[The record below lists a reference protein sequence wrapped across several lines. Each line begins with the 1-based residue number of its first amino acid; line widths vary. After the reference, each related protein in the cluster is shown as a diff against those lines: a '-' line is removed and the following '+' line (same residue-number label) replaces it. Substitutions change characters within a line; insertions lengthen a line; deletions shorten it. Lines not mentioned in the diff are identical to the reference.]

1 MTGGAATRGYR
12 IAFALLAAAC
22 AVPLLV
28 TYRLPM
34 IDLPQHAAQITIWK
48 YFDDPC
54 YGFART
60 YEMNWYTPY
69 LLGYAV
75 TRAFAVLM
83 PVNAAIKLTLWL
95 AILAVPLSMRMLA
108 RRAGVDEWLTLLG
121 FPLAFSFSF
130 FWGFLNTVVAVPLA
144 IVYVTLAYDY
154 AREQSGRRASVL
166 ACIAVLLTAGHALI
180 FTGAA
185 LAAGFLH
192 LTLWRTPKRMLLTAW
207 PYVIPLPF
215 LLLWTGRIA
224 DHDRIAT
231 GSTMWFEPWTR
242 VVKIFSELLAADRD
256 TVAMLMS
263 LALLAVAALAG
274 VRFSRE
280 PLRWIPA
287 IVFGA
292 LYFAGP
298 DVLQGVAY
306 INGRFAVL
314 FAAFLLFAMTPGKA
328 IVPRPL
334 AHALIVASV
343 LAWMVVLTGRFH
355 AFGREAEQFDRIVD
369 RLEPNR
375 TVMSLIFDRSSGV
388 MPGPL
393 YLQWGAYYHERK
405 GGIINWSFA
414 NSFPSLIRY
423 RAGAEIRETRGLY
436 GNPSVFNWRSND
448 ARFDY
453 YLVRAASR
461 ESGDSIFA
469 GAPELFVLRARSG
482 SWWLYERTRALPPAA
497 RCAPFT
503 PDAPAARTPL
513 LDPRGY
519 NGRA

>member
-1 MTGGAATRGYR
+1 VRSWR
-12 IAFALLAAAC
+12 IAFVVLAAAC

-48 YFDDPC
+48 YFDEPC
-54 YGFART
+54 HAFAQK
-60 YEMNWYTPY
+60 YEQNWYTPY

-75 TRAFAVLM
+75 TRAFAALM

-108 RRAGVDEWLTLLG
+108 RRAGIDPWLTLLG

-144 IVYVTLAYDY
+144 IVFVVLAYDY
-154 AREQSGRRASVL
+154 AREQSARRAIVL
-166 ACIAVLLTAGHALI
+166 ACTAVLLTAGHALI

-185 LAAGFLH
+185 LAAGVLH
-192 LTLWRTPKRMLLTAW
+192 LSLWRTPKRMLLTAW
-207 PYVIPLPF
+207 PYAIPLPF

-231 GSTMWFEPWTR
+231 GSTMWFAPWTR
-242 VVKIFSELLAADRD
+242 VVKLFSDLLAADRD
-256 TVAMLMS
+256 PTAMLMS
-263 LALLAVAALAG
+263 LMLLVVAALAG

-298 DVLQGVAY
+298 DILQGVAY

-314 FAAFLLFAMTPGKA
+314 FAAFLLLAMTPGKA
-328 IVPRPL
+328 LIAKSL
-334 AHALIVASV
+334 ARGLIVASV
-343 LAWMVVLTGRFH
+343 LAWMLVLTGRFS
-355 AFGREAEQFDRIVD
+355 AFGREAEHFDRLVD
-369 RLEPNR
+369 HLEPNR
-375 TVMSLIFDRSSGV
+375 SMIALVFDRNSAIF
-388 MPGPL
+388 PGGA
-393 YLQWGAYYHERK
+393 YLQWAAYYQERK
-405 GGIINWSFA
+405 GGAINWSFA

-423 RAGAEIRETRGLY
+423 RPGVELRETRGLY
-436 GNPSVFNWRSND
+436 LEPRLFRWGTND
-448 ARFDY
+448 SRYDY
-453 YLVRAASR
+453 FVVRAPDASYGAFVFR
-461 ESGDSIFA
+461 EATEPIA
-469 GAPELFVLRARSG
+469 LRGRFG
-482 SWWLYERTRALPPAA
+482 NWWLYQRARALPPVH
-497 RCAPFT
+497 CKPFT
-503 PDAPAARTPL
+503 PDGPSARRPML
-513 LDPRGY
+513 SVVSSQLS
-519 NGRA
+519 AQH